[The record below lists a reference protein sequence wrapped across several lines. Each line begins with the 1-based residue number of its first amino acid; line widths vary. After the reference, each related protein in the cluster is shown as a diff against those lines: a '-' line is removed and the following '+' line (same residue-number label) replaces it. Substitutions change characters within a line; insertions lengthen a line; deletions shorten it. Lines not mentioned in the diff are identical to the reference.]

1 MPSSIVEVK
10 REEEQMS
17 PMDGPS
23 FVSPN
28 TSIEQNIEEAKVLEP
43 EKLFSNLDVNN
54 GLSSRGPR
62 PSRAPAELQ
71 NPHLV

>member
-1 MPSSIVEVK
+1 
-10 REEEQMS
+10 MS

-54 GLSSRGPR
+54 GLSIIASKV
-62 PSRAPAELQ
+62 SQ
-71 NPHLV
+71 TISVTKT